1 MSRTTPPTP
10 KEAAD
15 VLRDFAD
22 RVESGEIRIMAV
34 SASYEHAPVE
44 YSSLTIN
51 FVRKH
56 VQHQASDT
64 MYCSCGKSWDMN
76 DPYPPESCQ

>member
-1 MSRTTPPTP
+1 MSTPLRATPPPTP

-22 RVESGEIRIMAV
+22 RVESGEVRIMAV

-51 FVRKH
+51 FTR
-56 VQHQASDT
+56 A
-64 MYCSCGKSWDMN
+64 
-76 DPYPPESCQ
+76 PEPTK